1 MLIDLKKI
9 RASGKEEENFFFE
22 YIPTESLV
30 GLPDATLSLI
40 KINGKVFLTGR
51 HSAYLEGEI
60 SYSITA
66 DCTRC
71 LTTITKDFVV
81 EFNEELEMNNLEGYE
96 IKNDIIDLTKIVNDR
111 IIMNDPVNFL
121 CKEDCKGI
129 CASCGV
135 NLNEEECKCK

>member
-22 YIPTESLV
+22 YNPTENLV

-60 SYSITA
+60 SYSITG

-71 LTTITKDFVV
+71 LTTTTKDFVV
-81 EFNEELEMNNLEGYE
+81 EFNEELEMNNLEGYT
-96 IKNDIIDLTKIVNDR
+96 IKNDIIDLTKIVDDR

-129 CASCGV
+129 CAGCGV